1 MLNQIVLMGRLT
13 KDPEIRHTRGGTAV
27 CSFSVAVDRERPDE
41 SGNRKT
47 DFFDVVAW
55 SGTAEFAE
63 RNLIK
68 GRRIALRGRLQNRD
82 WIDKDGAKRR
92 NTEIVADALYFAD
105 SPKTKELAGQT
116 INVPQRFE
124 QEYVNVFPDFTEDD
138 LPF

>member
-13 KDPEIRHTRGGTAV
+13 KDPELRHTRGGTAV
-27 CSFSVAVDRERPDE
+27 CSFSLAVDREIPDK

-55 SGTAEFAE
+55 SGTAEFAAK
-63 RNLIK
+63 NLIK
-68 GRRIALRGRLQNRD
+68 GRRIAVRGRLQNRD

-92 NTEIVADALYFAD
+92 NTEIIADALYFAD
-105 SPKTKELAGQT
+105 SQKTKECAEQT

-124 QEYVNVFPDFTEDD
+124 QEYVNVFPDLTEDD